1 MTLKQAGCLIS
12 LLILS
17 GCAATGPSGTAGQDT
32 KHPVSAEEDRNHLSD
47 GKVAIQTPRS
57 AETPLTARSTD
68 LTHTNRPAA
77 GATLSAHPSET
88 ASTNF
93 TREPNSITGVNEM
106 EILTLPQLL
115 YRLDRF
121 TTLDPMGKKERLQQM
136 ENRFTQLNPADRY
149 EFVLLLARKGNS
161 NKLLSR
167 LISILDELEGHV
179 KDQIVLEIL
188 NLHRRY
194 FKLQQQYSQ
203 ERSKTIELNKK
214 IERLKGLEQDLDK
227 SNTRI
232 QESLKPVP

>member
-1 MTLKQAGCLIS
+1 
-12 LLILS
+12 
-17 GCAATGPSGTAGQDT
+17 
-32 KHPVSAEEDRNHLSD
+32 
-47 GKVAIQTPRS
+47 
-57 AETPLTARSTD
+57 
-68 LTHTNRPAA
+68 
-77 GATLSAHPSET
+77 
-88 ASTNF
+88 
-93 TREPNSITGVNEM
+93 
-106 EILTLPQLL
+106 
-115 YRLDRF
+115 
-121 TTLDPMGKKERLQQM
+121 
-136 ENRFTQLNPADRY
+136 
-149 EFVLLLARKGNS
+149 VLLLARKGNS
-161 NKLLSR
+161 NKLLRR